1 MKQYI
6 RETPPSS
13 QNPAVKLC
21 YDVVVVGGGMSGLV
35 AAIAAARQG
44 ARTAL
49 VQDRSVFGGN
59 ASSETRMHISGA
71 SCHWGK
77 KDAAETGILME
88 LQLENKYLNDGYNYS
103 IWDGVLWSAAKD
115 TKNLDLYMNTTMDR
129 VFSDGQ
135 KILSVECYQMST
147 EKRFLLEGKIY
158 LDCTGHGTLGY
169 FAGAEYMI
177 GREASGEFGEKDA
190 PPVRDGETMGN
201 TIYFCARD
209 TGRPVKFVK
218 PSWAYAFDESDFMHR
233 YHGDIVVYHDATDVV
248 VLKPGED
255 YADHADQLVE
265 KYDVESGYWW
275 IELGGDWDDII
286 AQAEDIRYE
295 LYRCVYGVWDH
306 IKNGGDHGADNYE
319 LVWVGNVP
327 GTRESRRLVGA
338 CVLTEDDILTNRVFP
353 DAVAYGGWPMDEHT
367 AGGFRAKGEI
377 PSKVRSFDGLFS
389 IPYGCYCSKNIE
401 NLMMAGRNISATKL
415 AMGSTRV
422 MGTCA
427 VGGEAAGTAA
437 GMAALLNLTPEEFG
451 RRHIRTL
458 RQRLLKGDCFIP
470 GCKNEDPDDLAR
482 GAAVSAS
489 SERTGYEA
497 GNVLSG
503 VARRVGG
510 ESNLWRSIGL
520 APEGETLTL
529 SWNRPVSLRQI
540 RLTLDPNLSE
550 ERCISVSKAFIDK
563 EPLGVAKELVKDYE
577 LIARRGGTEVLRL
590 READNRQ
597 RLKVHDLTEA
607 VECDRLEIRVLAT
620 NGDGDARVY
629 EVRAY

>member
-1 MKQYI
+1 VKQYI

-13 QNPAVKLC
+13 QNPAVKLT
-21 YDVVVVGGGMSGLV
+21 YDVVIVGGGMSGLI
-35 AAIAAARQG
+35 AAIASARQG
-44 ARTAL
+44 AKTAL

-59 ASSETRMHISGA
+59 ASSETRMHVSGA

-77 KDAAETGILME
+77 RDAAETGILME
-88 LQLENKYLNDGYNYS
+88 LQLENKYLNDSYNYS
-103 IWDGVLWSAAKD
+103 VWDGVLWSAAKD
-115 TKNLDLYMNTTMDR
+115 AKNLDLYMNTTMDR
-129 VFSDGQ
+129 VLSDGHEIQ
-135 KILSVECYQMST
+135 SVECYQMNT
-147 EKRFLLEGKIY
+147 EKRFSLQGKIY

-177 GREASGEFGEKDA
+177 GREASHEFSEKDA
-190 PPVRDGETMGN
+190 PAARDGETMGN

-209 TGRPVKFVK
+209 TGRPVKFVR
-218 PSWAYAFDESDFMHR
+218 PPWAYNFDESDFVHR
-233 YHGDIVVYHDATDVV
+233 YHGDIVVYHNASDVV

-265 KYDVESGYWW
+265 KYDVQSGYWW

-295 LYRCVYGVWDH
+295 LYKCVYGVWDH

-319 LVWVGNVP
+319 LVWVGTLP
-327 GTRESRRLVGA
+327 GTRESRRLVGSY
-338 CVLTEDDILTNRVFP
+338 VLTENDILENRVFP

-377 PSKVRSFDGLFS
+377 PSKVRSFDGLYS
-389 IPYGCYCSKNIE
+389 IPYGCYCSKNIG
-401 NLMMAGRNISATKL
+401 NLMMAGRDISATKL

-427 VGGEAAGTAA
+427 VGGEAAGAAA
-437 GMAALLNLTPEEFG
+437 GMAALKGLTPEEFG
-451 RRHIRTL
+451 KRYIGEL
-458 RQRLLKGDCFIP
+458 RQQLLKNDCFIP

-482 GAAVSAS
+482 RAVVSAS
-489 SERTGYEA
+489 SERPGFEA
-497 GNVLSG
+497 KNVLSG
-503 VARRVGG
+503 VTRRVGDA
-510 ESNLWRSIGL
+510 SNLWRSLGL
-520 APEGETLTL
+520 SPEGEVLTL
-529 SWNRPVSLRQI
+529 QWDQPVALHQV
-540 RLTLDPNLSE
+540 RLALDPDLSE

-577 LIARRGGTEVLRL
+577 LRAWRGGTQVLRL
-590 READNRQ
+590 RESDNRQ
-597 RLKVHDLTEA
+597 RLKVHDLPAA
-607 VECDRLEIRVLAT
+607 VECDRLELRVLST
-620 NGDGDARVY
+620 NGDEDARVY